1 MCVKMA
7 NENPALRVAVL
18 LSGSGR
24 TLENLLNLRS
34 EGQLNIE
41 FPVVI
46 SSRGNV
52 RGVEIARQ
60 AEIETHVV
68 RRREAP
74 TPSELSARVKA
85 ILAPH
90 RIDLIILAGYLLKLE
105 IIPEWRDK
113 ILNIHPSLLPLFGG
127 QGMYGHHVH
136 EAVLAS
142 GMKVSGCSVHIVTAE
157 YDAGPI
163 VAQRCVPIEPDD
175 TADSLAARVFE
186 AECQLYPEAVRLY
199 AEGRIQ
205 LRDDRIEIAP
215 A

>member
-41 FPVVI
+41 IPVVI
-46 SSRGNV
+46 SNRGNV

-85 ILAPH
+85 VLAPH
-90 RIDLIILAGYLLKLE
+90 HVDLIILGRVSAKAG
-105 IIPEWRDK
+105 
-113 ILNIHPSLLPLFGG
+113 NHP
-127 QGMYGHHVH
+127 
-136 EAVLAS
+136 
-142 GMKVSGCSVHIVTAE
+142 
-157 YDAGPI
+157 
-163 VAQRCVPIEPDD
+163 
-175 TADSLAARVFE
+175 
-186 AECQLYPEAVRLY
+186 
-199 AEGRIQ
+199 
-205 LRDDRIEIAP
+205 
-215 A
+215 